1 MIMEGN
7 MHYNNRLKYLDYT
20 KGFAILL
27 MLLAHCMGNNNLLHN
42 WIFSFHMPIF
52 FVVCG
57 CLTTMKYDGRQTGF
71 RDFQSHLIKRLKQIG
86 VPYIVFCLV
95 LIAFYFSLSLLSHSD
110 YNILESL
117 FSVVTL
123 KGIDSLWFLPV
134 YFLSEM
140 LFVFVFLKFNKI
152 FRCCISFAIIIG
164 LFFAETVI
172 PDIGILK
179 LILKVL
185 VSLVFVYSGYIIFKY
200 ILDKIN
206 TVFSLLLLLIGS
218 ILQYFNGFV
227 AIGSLELN
235 NVFLFYINAILLSL
249 AVMSLFKNIE
259 NKTKSEIKLLSY
271 FGKNSI
277 VVLCTNNLLIEILRM
292 TDHFITKDI
301 LITLGYLGV
310 AILFI
315 ILCVLEVLVIKISD
329 TKLCILFGKKDKTTN
344 F

>member
-1 MIMEGN
+1 M
-7 MHYNNRLKYLDYT
+7 NNRLKYLDYT

-27 MLLAHCMGNNNLLHN
+27 MLLGHCMSDKNLLHN
-42 WIFSFHMPIF
+42 WIYSFHMPIF

-57 CLTTMKYDGRQTGF
+57 CLTAMKYDGRQIGF
-71 RDFQSHLIKRLKQIG
+71 TDFQSHLIRRLKQIG

-95 LIAFYFSLSLLSHSD
+95 LIAYYFSLSLLSHSD

-152 FRCCISFAIIIG
+152 LRCCISFGIIIG
-164 LFFAETVI
+164 LFFTEHMM
-172 PDIGILK
+172 PDIDLLK
-179 LILKVL
+179 LILKVIS
-185 VSLVFVYSGYIIFKY
+185 SLVFIYFGYIIFKY
-200 ILDKIN
+200 NIVQKIN
-206 TVFSLLLLLIGS
+206 IIFSLFILILGS
-218 ILQYFNGFV
+218 VLQYYNGIVEMYFFN
-227 AIGSLELN
+227 IGDN
-235 NVFLFYINAILLSL
+235 AFLFYFCAMLISLS
-249 AVMSLFKNIE
+249 VISLFKNIE
-259 NKTKSEIKLLSY
+259 NKTKSELRFLSY
-271 FGKNSI
+271 FGKNTI
-277 VVLCTNNLLIEILRM
+277 VVLCTNNLLIEILRL

-329 TKLCILFGKKDKTTN
+329 TKLCILFGKKGCS
-344 F
+344 

>member
-1 MIMEGN
+1 
-7 MHYNNRLKYLDYT
+7 
-20 KGFAILL
+20 
-27 MLLAHCMGNNNLLHN
+27 
-42 WIFSFHMPIF
+42 
-52 FVVCG
+52 
-57 CLTTMKYDGRQTGF
+57 MKYDGRQTGF
-71 RDFQSHLIKRLKQIG
+71 RDFKSHLIKRLKQIG

-235 NVFLFYINAILLSL
+235 NVFF
-249 AVMSLFKNIE
+249 
-259 NKTKSEIKLLSY
+259 
-271 FGKNSI
+271 
-277 VVLCTNNLLIEILRM
+277 VL
-292 TDHFITKDI
+292 
-301 LITLGYLGV
+301 Y
-310 AILFI
+310 
-315 ILCVLEVLVIKISD
+315 
-329 TKLCILFGKKDKTTN
+329 
-344 F
+344 

>member
-1 MIMEGN
+1 M
-7 MHYNNRLKYLDYT
+7 NNRLKYLDYT

-27 MLLAHCMGNNNLLHN
+27 MLLGHCMSDKNLLHN
-42 WIFSFHMPIF
+42 WIYSFHMPIF

-57 CLTTMKYDGRQTGF
+57 CLTTMKYDGRQIGF
-71 RDFQSHLIKRLKQIG
+71 TDFQSHLIRRLKQIG

-95 LIAFYFSLSLLSHSD
+95 LIAYYFSLSLLSHSD

-152 FRCCISFAIIIG
+152 LRCCISFGIIIG
-164 LFFAETVI
+164 LFFTEHMM
-172 PDIGILK
+172 PDIDLLK
-179 LILKVL
+179 LILKVIS
-185 VSLVFVYSGYIIFKY
+185 SLVFIYFGYIIFKY
-200 ILDKIN
+200 NIVQKIN
-206 TVFSLLLLLIGS
+206 IIFSLFILILGS
-218 ILQYFNGFV
+218 VLQYYNGIVEMYFFN
-227 AIGSLELN
+227 IGDN
-235 NVFLFYINAILLSL
+235 AFLFYFCAMLISLS
-249 AVMSLFKNIE
+249 VISLFKNIE
-259 NKTKSEIKLLSY
+259 NKTKSELRFLSY
-271 FGKNSI
+271 FGKNTI
-277 VVLCTNNLLIEILRM
+277 VVLCTNNLLIEILRL

-329 TKLCILFGKKDKTTN
+329 TKLCILFGKKGCS
-344 F
+344 